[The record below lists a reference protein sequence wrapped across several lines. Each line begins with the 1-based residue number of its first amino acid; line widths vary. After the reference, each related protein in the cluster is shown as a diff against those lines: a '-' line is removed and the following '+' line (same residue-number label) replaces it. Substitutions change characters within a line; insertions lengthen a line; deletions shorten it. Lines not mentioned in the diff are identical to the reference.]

1 MPATEPPSASA
12 RASSNGHSKR
22 RPSTTPSPGS
32 PAAKLAR
39 GASSPIAPFALAA
52 FTPRQPRWRDY
63 TAFVLSGG
71 GARGALQV
79 GILRALLEHG
89 ERPDVVIGTSIGAWN
104 AAWIARNPTLAGIAG
119 LEAAWHTTHPARVLL
134 DMDPSPHTPA
144 HALASMRLFSIAR
157 RLTAGFPSLYSDAG
171 MHHFIERYLKEV
183 SFEDMVVPLRII
195 AADITHGT
203 RAVFSSGPVAP
214 AVLASSAIPGVFPP
228 VRIGDSVY
236 VDGGSLDNCS
246 LETALEMGARR
257 VFVLDVGYDESS
269 AGAPLWTSEGDPQT
283 VRRGLGTPPLAAV
296 LERTVQVMS
305 RYQLARALE
314 RMPRGIEVHVLR
326 PDTGDGGGALEFGK
340 APQWIERGYRQARE
354 YLHLHLPQPAAVR
367 A

>member
-1 MPATEPPSASA
+1 MEQTPTPDQI
-12 RASSNGHSKR
+12 SSTGH
-22 RPSTTPSPGS
+22 
-32 PAAKLAR
+32 
-39 GASSPIAPFALAA
+39 SSPIRPVSPPEDNTSASGVAAPFAPVFIA
-52 FTPRQPRWRDY
+52 PRQPRWRNY

-104 AAWIARNPTLAGIAG
+104 AAWVARTPTLAGIAG

-134 DMDPSPHTPA
+134 DMDPPPRTPA
-144 HALASMRLFSIAR
+144 QALASMRLISIAR
-157 RLTAGFPSLYSDAG
+157 RLTAGYPSLYSDAG
-171 MHHFIERYLKEV
+171 MQHFIARYLKDA
-183 SFEDMVVPLRII
+183 SFEDMAIPLRII

-203 RAVFSSGPVAP
+203 RAIFSSGPVAP

-228 VRIGDSVY
+228 VRIGDTVY
-236 VDGGSLDNCS
+236 VDGGTLDNCS
-246 LETALEMGARR
+246 LETALDLGARR
-257 VFVLDVGYDESS
+257 LFVLDVGYDESG
-269 AGAPLWTSEGDPQT
+269 AGAPLWTSNGDPQT
-283 VRRGLGTPPLAAV
+283 VRRGLGAPPLAAV

-314 RMPRGIEVHVLR
+314 RVPRGVEVHVFR
-326 PDTGDGGGALEFGK
+326 PDTGEGGGALEFGK
-340 APQWIERGYRQARE
+340 APQWIERGYQQARE
-354 YLHLHLPQPAAVR
+354 YLQLHLPHPAAVR